1 MKDRRKST
9 PNPKSMNT
17 LVQKVPR
24 GREGGPPEFMHI
36 AEYDEADPM
45 FSRSIE
51 VSPVMSSSAT
61 VLSMRI
67 SYRPPTR
74 HIFSAVLLCLSASL
88 VCLSGARAQVLAQK
102 NWAGSGVTVELWW
115 RRAVYYRID
124 PTKFQDSTGN
134 GKGDLAGI
142 TQRLDYLQSLGV
154 DALILQTAPSGTK
167 AALLPTAENSTAF
180 DALVRDATERHLRV
194 LIELGAPASQQAD
207 AQYVQTARAWL
218 NQGAAGL
225 YVPTQALQK
234 VDGAGHIALLLQQL
248 RALTDNFPGE
258 RVLLADAPAEQDAV
272 LANALAK
279 YTQLTASAPIGLP
292 DRNHA
297 MPTVAGLRAEWTAD
311 LGDTSATALPAPAI
325 AAPAIAAPATKPVKG
340 RHEAARSQA
349 ANDPLL
355 LAARVPAMTDAKAKL
370 ALERTLAVMLLAS
383 RSAVLLDYGQE
394 LGLELAGNNEP
405 LMQWTPTNLTR
416 EPPPK
421 PAPPT
426 PTPPAGNGYGTYT
439 PYIRPL
445 PRNFFRPP
453 AMPLV
458 EESDQPTP
466 VDPASLPG
474 FTAGNFD
481 AAMEAP
487 NGANANAA
495 TEANE
500 PSSLLNLYRQLI
512 QLHHANATLRSGSQT
527 VLNRDAG
534 NALVWIRHAPASSR
548 TSTTVVIACNLS
560 DKPLTLSNL
569 GALSVDSMRSLL
581 SPAPT
586 DLLQVAPGAV
596 LVVETR

>member
-1 MKDRRKST
+1 M
-9 PNPKSMNT
+9 
-17 LVQKVPR
+17 
-24 GREGGPPEFMHI
+24 
-36 AEYDEADPM
+36 
-45 FSRSIE
+45 
-51 VSPVMSSSAT
+51 
-61 VLSMRI
+61 SMRI

-88 VCLSGARAQVLAQK
+88 VCLSGACCARAQVLAQK

-124 PTKFQDSTGN
+124 PTKFQDSTGS

-248 RALTDNFPGE
+248 RALTNSFPGE
-258 RVLLADAPAEQDAV
+258 RVLLADAPAEQDPV

-292 DRNHA
+292 DKNNA
-297 MPTVAGLRAEWTAD
+297 MPTVAELRAEWTAD
-311 LGDTSATALPAPAI
+311 LGDTSATAQPPSTQPAPEKHNRQHT
-325 AAPAIAAPATKPVKG
+325 ATRTAV
-340 RHEAARSQA
+340 AS
-349 ANDPLL
+349 DPLL
-355 LAARVPAMTDAKAKL
+355 LAARIPAMADAKAKL

-421 PAPPT
+421 PEPPA
-426 PTPPAGNGYGTYT
+426 PTPPTGNGYGTFT

-445 PRNFFRPP
+445 PKNFFRPP

-466 VDPASLPG
+466 VDVALLPG

-495 TEANE
+495 TETYE
-500 PSSLLNLYRQLI
+500 PGSLLNLYKQLI

-534 NALVWIRHAPASSR
+534 NALVWVRHAPASSR

-569 GALSVDSMRSLL
+569 GALSVNSMRSLL

-596 LVVETR
+596 LVGETR

>member
-1 MKDRRKST
+1 
-9 PNPKSMNT
+9 
-17 LVQKVPR
+17 
-24 GREGGPPEFMHI
+24 
-36 AEYDEADPM
+36 
-45 FSRSIE
+45 
-51 VSPVMSSSAT
+51 
-61 VLSMRI
+61 
-67 SYRPPTR
+67 
-74 HIFSAVLLCLSASL
+74 
-88 VCLSGARAQVLAQK
+88 
-102 NWAGSGVTVELWW
+102 VTVELWW

-124 PTKFQDSTGN
+124 PSKFQDGTGSGQGN
-134 GKGDLAGI
+134 LAGI

-154 DALILQTAPSGTK
+154 DALVLQAAPRGTR
-167 AALLPTAENSTAF
+167 AALLPTAENSAAF
-180 DALVRDATERHLRV
+180 GALVRDAIGRHLRV
-194 LIELGAPASQQAD
+194 LVELGAPASQQAD

-248 RALTDNFPGE
+248 RALTNSFPGE
-258 RVLLADAPAEQDAV
+258 RVLLADAPAEPDPV

-292 DRNHA
+292 DKSNA
-297 MPTVAGLRAEWTAD
+297 TPTGAELRAEWTAD
-311 LGDTSATALPAPAI
+311 LGDTSASTPPTPVISAPA
-325 AAPAIAAPATKPVKG
+325 AKPVKG
-340 RHEAARSQA
+340 HNERRQKGSTRSQT

-355 LAARVPAMTDAKAKL
+355 LAARVPDVTDPTAKL

-421 PAPPT
+421 PE
-426 PTPPAGNGYGTYT
+426 PPAPRPTGNGYGTFV

-445 PRNFFRPP
+445 PKNVFPPP
-453 AMPLV
+453 AMPVV

-466 VDPASLPG
+466 VDPALLPG

-481 AAMEAP
+481 ATLEAP
-487 NGANANAA
+487 NGANANVA
-495 TEANE
+495 TETCE
-500 PSSLLNLYRQLI
+500 PASLLNLYKQLI

-527 VLNRDAG
+527 VLDRDAE
-534 NALVWIRHAPASSR
+534 NALVWIRRAPASSR

-560 DKPLTLSNL
+560 DKPLVLSNL
-569 GALSVDSMRSLL
+569 GALSVNSMRSLL

-596 LVVETR
+596 LVGETR